1 MLVTKEFKIKEEQT
15 ELIIK
20 KEHLEGLINYM
31 NQIESCL
38 DEGMIGDAYY
48 LIDRL
53 RNNIRD
59 FLENKQIKVG
69 NAVMVRDI
77 EMDEETDGFW
87 YRKFE
92 DLIGQT
98 GVVIK
103 IWEDRKDGYI
113 YEVEFDE
120 EEAQKIAEKY
130 GNLFKYEEL
139 EVL

>member
-1 MLVTKEFKIKEEQT
+1 MITREDFRMIKREY
-15 ELIIK
+15 
-20 KEHLEGLINYM
+20 LEGLINYM

-38 DEGMIGDAYY
+38 DEDMIGDAYY

-53 RNNIRD
+53 RNNIKD
-59 FLENKQIKVG
+59 FLENKQIRVG
-69 NAVMVRDI
+69 DTVKVRDV
-77 EMDEETDGFW
+77 EMDEETGGYW

-103 IWEDRKDGYI
+103 IWNNRKNGYI

-120 EEAQKIAEKY
+120 EEAQSIADLY
-130 GNLFKYEEL
+130 GVLFKYEQL

>member
-59 FLENKQIKVG
+59 FLENKQINVG
-69 NAVMVRDI
+69 DRVKIRDI
-77 EMDEETDGFW
+77 EMDEDGYW

-98 GVVIK
+98 GTVIK
-103 IWEDRKDGYI
+103 IWDNRKDGYI
-113 YEVEFDE
+113 YEVEFDD
-120 EEAQKIAEKY
+120 EEAQKIVNQY

>member
-38 DEGMIGDAYY
+38 DEDMIGDAYY

-59 FLENKQIKVG
+59 FLENKQINVG
-69 NAVMVRDI
+69 DRVKIRDI
-77 EMDEETDGFW
+77 EMDEDGYW

-98 GVVIK
+98 GTVIK
-103 IWEDRKDGYI
+103 IWDNRKDGYI
-113 YEVEFDE
+113 YEVEFDD
-120 EEAQKIAEKY
+120 EEAQKIVNQY

>member
-38 DEGMIGDAYY
+38 DEDMIGDAYY

-59 FLENKQIKVG
+59 FLENKQINVG
-69 NAVMVRDI
+69 DRVKIRDI
-77 EMDEETDGFW
+77 EMDEDGYW

-98 GVVIK
+98 GTVIK
-103 IWEDRKDGYI
+103 IWDNRKDGYI
-113 YEVEFDE
+113 YEVEFDD
-120 EEAQKIAEKY
+120 EEAQKIVNQY
-130 GNLFKYEEL
+130 GNLFKYKEL